1 MIVKLLVPFLTFNI
15 MRRMTAATSKS
26 GFNRYKW
33 KIFKIIKIVTLTIN
47 LMPMRKLKCQLLIVF
62 LFP

>member
-47 LMPMRKLKCQLLIVF
+47 LMPMRKLKC
-62 LFP
+62 